1 MKERTEKIENEWWN
15 IVLNTCEAFDGD
27 LEGLASSGIT
37 AGEKKAVK
45 AMRRKL
51 KDFERY
57 AKTVVEM

>member
-1 MKERTEKIENEWWN
+1 MKNEWWN
-15 IVLNTCEAFDGD
+15 IVLNMCEAFDGD
-27 LEGLASSGIT
+27 LEELASSGIS

-57 AKTVVEM
+57 AKTVVEMSKEK

>member
-1 MKERTEKIENEWWN
+1 MENEWWN

-51 KDFERY
+51 KDFECY
-57 AKTVVEM
+57 AKTVVEMSKEK